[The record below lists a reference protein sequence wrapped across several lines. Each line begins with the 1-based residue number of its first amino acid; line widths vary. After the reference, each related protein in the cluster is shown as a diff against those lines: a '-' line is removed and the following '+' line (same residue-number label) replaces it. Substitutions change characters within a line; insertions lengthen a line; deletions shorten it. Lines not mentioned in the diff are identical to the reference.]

1 MYTPTPQLAKAFLT
15 ASLKMQSPRFRLD
28 TGGNT
33 HANKRPTDTSCAY
46 CSNRPSTLTGANP
59 VPGVHRDSDVPRRT
73 ASHWSGF
80 VCRHGNNRTRIDIGK
95 RHRYP

>member
-33 HANKRPTDTSCAY
+33 HANKRPTDTSL
-46 CSNRPSTLTGANP
+46 SLI
-59 VPGVHRDSDVPRRT
+59 H
-73 ASHWSGF
+73 
-80 VCRHGNNRTRIDIGK
+80 I
-95 RHRYP
+95 